1 MKKITRRKEMLLKG
15 IAMLLIVILATAA
28 CWHEIGTLLASGKVD
43 SESAMVQSVM
53 DKTATPGVAILSA
66 RQGKTEL
73 NTYGYADKQQGQEV
87 SAESL
92 FELGS
97 TTKAFTALAVIL
109 LQNEGALTYTDAVSQ
124 YLTEFAPAYKGEKA
138 KITINQLLSHTSGIP
153 SWSIR
158 LIPEGSDKE
167 QLAATIHNMS
177 SLELDTQP
185 GSAYQ
190 YATVNYDILAAIIE
204 RVTGMSYQDYVTEH
218 ILKPLGMNDSYFSTG
233 QERKPEQLV
242 QGYRV
247 FFGKSMAYDAP
258 RYYGN
263 IAAGYLVT
271 NLNDLQHWV
280 NAQLG
285 SSEIPDDLQKA
296 IQQSHEPDLRTAGH
310 ESDDLAYAFGWS
322 QNPETHVI
330 RHSGSNP
337 NYSSQVII
345 DPQRKEAVFVLA
357 NLNSTAPTLIAQNI
371 YDQMQG
377 QPMKSFKYDDTYIL
391 MDGIG
396 SFLVVLTLIGIA
408 FKLIRLAAGR
418 SDFAKEKGVRRQ
430 KIKARV
436 TLIIRTLLLL
446 FVLGWPLL
454 VNYNYTMISVWMS
467 YSVLLWMGLASLSC
481 VLSMVLAGRDL
492 RRV

>member
-1 MKKITRRKEMLLKG
+1 MKRTTRRKEILLKG

-43 SESAMVQSVM
+43 SESAMVQSIM

-66 RQGKTEL
+66 SKGKTEFK
-73 NTYGYADKQQGQEV
+73 TYGYADKEQRRPV
-87 SAESL
+87 TVESL

-97 TTKAFTALAVIL
+97 TTKAFTALAVIM
-109 LQNEGALTYTDAVSQ
+109 LQDQGDLAFTDDVAQ
-124 YLTEFAPAYKGEKA
+124 YLPEFAPTYKGEKV

-167 QLAATIHNMS
+167 QLAATIHKIS
-177 SLELDTQP
+177 SLALDTQP

-204 RVTGMSYQDYVTEH
+204 RVTGISYQDYVTEQ

-233 QERKPEQLV
+233 QERKPEQLA

-247 FFGKSMAYDAP
+247 FFGKSIAYDAP

-271 NLNDLQHWV
+271 NLKDLQHWV
-280 NAQLG
+280 NAQMG
-285 SSEIPDDLQKA
+285 SSEVPNDLRKA
-296 IQQSHEPDLRTAGH
+296 IQQSHEPDLRTAGY
-310 ESDDLAYAFGWS
+310 ESEDLRYAFGWS
-322 QNPETHVI
+322 QERDTQVI

-337 NYSSQVII
+337 NYSSQAII
-345 DPQRKEAVFVLA
+345 DPERKEGVFVLA

-371 YDQMQG
+371 YDQMKG
-377 QPMKSFKYDDTYIL
+377 QPMKTFKYDDTYIL
-391 MDGIG
+391 MDGIA
-396 SFLVVLTLIGIA
+396 SFLVVLTVIGIA
-408 FKLIRLAAGR
+408 FKLIRLAVGR
-418 SDFAKEKGVRRQ
+418 TGYIMEEKGIRRQ
-430 KIKARV
+430 KSKVCV
-436 TLIIRTLLLL
+436 TLLIRALLLL

-454 VNYNYTMISVWMS
+454 VNYNYAMVSVWMS
-467 YSVLLWMGLASLSC
+467 YSVLLWMGLASLNC
-481 VLSMVLAGRDL
+481 VLSMILAGRNW
-492 RRV
+492 R

>member
-1 MKKITRRKEMLLKG
+1 MKRSTRRTEILLKG
-15 IAMLLIVILATAA
+15 IAMLLIVVIATAA
-28 CWHEIGTLLASGKVD
+28 CWHEIGTLLAAGKID
-43 SESAMVQSVM
+43 SESGMVQSIM

-66 RQGKTEL
+66 RGGKTDFQ
-73 NTYGYADKQQGQEV
+73 TYGYADKEKRRPV
-87 SAESL
+87 TAESL

-97 TTKAFTALAVIL
+97 TTKAFTALAVIMQQDQGEL
-109 LQNEGALTYTDAVSQ
+109 AFTDDVSQ
-124 YLTEFAPAYKGEKA
+124 YLPEFAPTYKGEKA
-138 KITINQLLSHTSGIP
+138 KISINQLLAHTSGIP

-158 LIPEGSDKE
+158 LIPEGSGRE
-167 QLAATIHNMS
+167 QLTATIHKMS
-177 SLELDTQP
+177 SLALDTQP

-190 YATVNYDILAAIIE
+190 YATVNYDILAGIIE
-204 RVTGMSYQDYVTEH
+204 QVTGMSYQEYVTEY

-233 QERKPEQLV
+233 RERKPEQLA

-285 SSEIPDDLQKA
+285 SSDIPDELNKA
-296 IQQSHEPDLRTAGH
+296 IQQSHELDLRTARH
-310 ESDDLAYAFGWS
+310 ESEDLRYAFGWS
-322 QNPETHVI
+322 QNSETHVI

-345 DPQRKEAVFVLA
+345 DPQRKEGVFVLA

-371 YDQMQG
+371 YDRMQG
-377 QPMKSFKYDDTYIL
+377 QPMKTFKYDDTYIL
-391 MDGIG
+391 MDGIA
-396 SFLVVLTLIGIA
+396 SLLVVLTVIGIT

-418 SDFAKEKGVRRQ
+418 SDFATEKGISRQ

-436 TLIIRTLLLL
+436 TLIIRALLLL
-446 FVLGWPLL
+446 VVLGWPLL

-481 VLSMVLAGRDL
+481 VLSMVLAGRHW
-492 RRV
+492 R

>member
-1 MKKITRRKEMLLKG
+1 M
-15 IAMLLIVILATAA
+15 
-28 CWHEIGTLLASGKVD
+28 
-43 SESAMVQSVM
+43 Q
-53 DKTATPGVAILSA
+53 
-66 RQGKTEL
+66 
-73 NTYGYADKQQGQEV
+73 TYGYADKEQRRPV
-87 SAESL
+87 TAESL

-97 TTKAFTALAVIL
+97 TTKAFTALAVIM
-109 LQNEGALTYTDAVSQ
+109 LQDQGALAYTDDVSQ
-124 YLTEFAPAYKGEKA
+124 YLPEFAPTYKGEKV

-167 QLAATIHNMS
+167 QLATTIHKMS
-177 SLELDTQP
+177 SLALDTQP
-185 GSAYQ
+185 GNEYQ

-204 RVTGMSYQDYVTEH
+204 RVTGMSYQDYVTQQ

-271 NLNDLQHWV
+271 NLKDLQHWV
-280 NAQLG
+280 NAQIG
-285 SSEIPDDLQKA
+285 SGEVPDNLRKA
-296 IQQSHEPDLRTAGH
+296 IQQSHKPDLSTAGH
-310 ESDDLAYAFGWS
+310 EAENQFYAFGWS
-322 QNPETHVI
+322 QDRETRVI

-337 NYSSQVII
+337 NYSSQAII
-345 DPQRKEAVFVLA
+345 DPERKEGVFVLA

-377 QPMKSFKYDDTYIL
+377 QPMKTFKYDDTYIL
-391 MDGIG
+391 IDGIG
-396 SFLVVLTLIGIA
+396 SLLVVLTVIGIA
-408 FKLIRLAAGR
+408 FKLIRLAGGR
-418 SDFAKEKGVRRQ
+418 SDFATEKGIRRQ

-436 TLIIRTLLLL
+436 TLLIRALLLL
-446 FVLGWPLL
+446 FMLGWPLL
-454 VNYNYTMISVWMS
+454 VNYNYNMISVWMS

-481 VLSMVLAGRDL
+481 VLSMILAGRNWRSL
-492 RRV
+492 

>member
-1 MKKITRRKEMLLKG
+1 MKKTTRRKELLLKG
-15 IAMLLIVILATAA
+15 IAMLLIVVLATAA

-43 SESAMVQSVM
+43 SESAMVQSIM
-53 DKTATPGVAILSA
+53 DKTATPGIAILSA
-66 RQGKTEL
+66 KGGKTEFK
-73 NTYGYADKQQGQEV
+73 TYGYADKAQGQEV
-87 SAESL
+87 TAESL

-97 TTKAFTALAVIL
+97 TTKAFTALAVIML
-109 LQNEGALTYTDAVSQ
+109 HNHQGVLAFTDDVSN
-124 YLTEFAPAYKGEKA
+124 YLPEFAPTYKGEKA

-167 QLAATIHNMS
+167 QLAATIHKMS
-177 SLELDTQP
+177 SLKLDTDP

-204 RVTGMSYQDYVTEH
+204 QVTGMSYQDYVTQH

-233 QERKPEQLV
+233 QERKPEQLA

-247 FFGKSMAYDAP
+247 FFGKSMTYDAP

-280 NAQLG
+280 NAQMG
-285 SSEIPDDLQKA
+285 TSDIPDELKKA

-310 ESDDLAYAFGWS
+310 ESEDLRYAFGWS
-322 QNPETHVI
+322 QERDTQVI

-337 NYSSQVII
+337 NYASQAII
-345 DPQRKEAVFVLA
+345 DPQRKEGVFVLA
-357 NLNSTAPTLIAQNI
+357 NVNSTAPTLIAQNI
-371 YDQMQG
+371 YDQMHG
-377 QPMKSFKYDDTYIL
+377 QPMKTFKYDDTYIL
-391 MDGIG
+391 MDGIA
-396 SFLVVLTLIGIA
+396 SFFVVLTVIGIA
-408 FKLIRLAAGR
+408 FKLIRLAGGR
-418 SDFAKEKGVRRQ
+418 SDFATDKGIRRQ

-436 TLIIRTLLLL
+436 TILIRALLLL
-446 FVLGWPLL
+446 LVLGWPLL

-481 VLSMVLAGRDL
+481 VLSMILAGRNW
-492 RRV
+492 R

>member
-1 MKKITRRKEMLLKG
+1 MLLKA

-28 CWHEIGTLLASGKVD
+28 CWHEIGTLVASGKVD
-43 SESAMVQSVM
+43 SESAMVQSIM
-53 DKTATPGVAILSA
+53 DKTATPGVAILSTSN
-66 RQGKTEL
+66 GKTEFK
-73 NTYGYADKQQGQEV
+73 TYGYADKAQGQEV
-87 SAESL
+87 TAESL

-97 TTKAFTALAVIL
+97 TTKAFTALAVIM
-109 LQNEGALTYTDAVSQ
+109 LQNQGDLAFTDDVSQ
-124 YLTEFAPAYKGEKA
+124 YLPEFTPTYKGGKA
-138 KITINQLLSHTSGIP
+138 KISINQLLSHTSGIP

-158 LIPEGSDKE
+158 LIPEGSGKE
-167 QLAATIHNMS
+167 QLVATIHKMS
-177 SLELDTQP
+177 SLALDIQP

-190 YATVNYDILAAIIE
+190 YATVNYDILAAVIE

-233 QERKPEQLV
+233 QERKPEQLA

-247 FFGKSMAYDAP
+247 FFGKSIPYDAP

-285 SSEIPDDLQKA
+285 SSAIPDDLQKA

-310 ESDDLAYAFGWS
+310 ESGDLLYAFGWS
-322 QNPETHVI
+322 QDPETRVI

-345 DPQRKEAVFVLA
+345 DPERKEGVFVLA
-357 NLNSTAPTLIAQNI
+357 NLNSTAPALIAQNI

-377 QPMKSFKYDDTYIL
+377 QPMKAFKYDDTYVL

-396 SFLVVLTLIGIA
+396 SFLVVLTVIAIA
-408 FKLIRLAAGR
+408 FKLIRLAVGR
-418 SDFAKEKGVRRQ
+418 SGYATHEKGIRRQ

-436 TLIIRTLLLL
+436 TLLIRALLLL

-481 VLSMVLAGRDL
+481 VLSMVLAGNDL

>member
-1 MKKITRRKEMLLKG
+1 MKKTTRRTEMLLKG
-15 IAMLLIVILATAA
+15 IAMMLIVILATAA
-28 CWHEIGTLLASGKVD
+28 CWHEIGTLLASGEVD
-43 SESAMVQSVM
+43 SESAMVQSIM
-53 DKTATPGVAILSA
+53 DKTATPGVAILSTSN
-66 RQGKTEL
+66 GKTEFK
-73 NTYGYADKQQGQEV
+73 TYGYADKEQRRQV
-87 SAESL
+87 TAESL
-92 FELGS
+92 FEIGS
-97 TTKAFTALAVIL
+97 TTKAFTALAVIM
-109 LQNEGALTYTDAVSQ
+109 LQDQGALKYTDDVSQ
-124 YLTEFAPAYKGEKA
+124 YLPEFAPAYKGEKA
-138 KITINQLLSHTSGIP
+138 KITINHLLAHTSGIP

-158 LIPEGSDKE
+158 LIPEGSGKE
-167 QLAATIHNMS
+167 QLTSTIHNIS
-177 SLELDTQP
+177 SLALDTQP

-190 YATVNYDILAAIIE
+190 YATVNYDILAAVIE

-233 QERKPEQLV
+233 QERKPGQFA

-280 NAQLG
+280 NAQMG
-285 SSEIPDDLQKA
+285 SSKIPDDLQKA
-296 IQQSHEPDLRTAGH
+296 IGQSHDPDHRTAGQ
-310 ESDDLAYAFGWS
+310 ESENLFYAFGWS
-322 QNPETHVI
+322 QNSETHEI

-345 DPQRKEAVFVLA
+345 DPQRKEGVFVLA

-377 QPMKSFKYDDTYIL
+377 QQMKTFKYDDTYIL
-391 MDGIG
+391 MDGIA
-396 SFLVVLTLIGIA
+396 SLLVVFTVIGIA
-408 FKLIRLAAGR
+408 FKLIRLAGGR
-418 SDFAKEKGVRRQ
+418 SDFATEKGIRRQ

-436 TLIIRTLLLL
+436 TLFIRALLLL
-446 FVLGWPLL
+446 LVLGWPFL

-467 YSVLLWMGLASLSC
+467 YSILLWMGLASLSC
-481 VLSMVLAGRDL
+481 VLSMILAGRHW
-492 RRV
+492 R

>member
-1 MKKITRRKEMLLKG
+1 MKKTTRRKEMLLKG
-15 IAMLLIVILATAA
+15 IAMLLILILAAAA
-28 CWHEIGTLLASGKVD
+28 CRHEIGTLLTSGKVD
-43 SESAMVQSVM
+43 SESAMVQSIM

-66 RQGKTEL
+66 TGGKTEFK
-73 NTYGYADKQQGQEV
+73 TYGYADKAQGKEV
-87 SAESL
+87 TADSL

-97 TTKAFTALAVIL
+97 TTKAFTALAVIM
-109 LQNEGALTYTDAVSQ
+109 LQNQGALAYTDDVSQ
-124 YLTEFAPAYKGEKA
+124 YLPEFAPTYKGEKI

-158 LIPEGSDKE
+158 LIPEGSGKE
-167 QLAATIHNMS
+167 QLAATIHKMS
-177 SLELDTQP
+177 SLALDTNP

-204 RVTGMSYQDYVTEH
+204 RVTGRSYQDYVTQQ

-233 QERKPEQLV
+233 QEWKPEKLA

-271 NLNDLQHWV
+271 NLKDLQHWV
-280 NAQLG
+280 NAQMG
-285 SSEIPDDLQKA
+285 SGEVPDNLRKA
-296 IQQSHEPDLRTAGH
+296 IQQSHEPDLRTTGH
-310 ESDDLAYAFGWS
+310 EAENQFYAFGWS
-322 QNPETHVI
+322 QDRETKVI

-337 NYSSQVII
+337 NYSSQAII
-345 DPQRKEAVFVLA
+345 DPERKEGVFVLA

-377 QPMKSFKYDDTYIL
+377 QPMKTFKYDDTYIL

-396 SFLVVLTLIGIA
+396 SLLVVLTVIGIA
-408 FKLIRLAAGR
+408 FKLIRLAGGR
-418 SDFAKEKGVRRQ
+418 SDFATEKGIRRQ
-430 KIKARV
+430 KLKARV
-436 TLIIRTLLLL
+436 TLLIRALLLVL
-446 FVLGWPLL
+446 VLGWPFL

-467 YSVLLWMGLASLSC
+467 YSILLWMGLASFSC
-481 VLSMVLAGRDL
+481 VLSMVLAGRNW
-492 RRV
+492 R